1 MALAEDRL
9 DLEDTEQIQ
18 EPEFGSAMKVKKRNG
33 DFEPVDVNKIVRAV
47 ERCSAGLMELIQCA
61 WQHEPYLV

>member
-9 DLEDTEQIQ
+9 DLEETEQAQ

-33 DFEPVDVNKIVRAV
+33 DFDAFSHQKDRSKWLKQMFCP
-47 ERCSAGLMELIQCA
+47 
-61 WQHEPYLV
+61 